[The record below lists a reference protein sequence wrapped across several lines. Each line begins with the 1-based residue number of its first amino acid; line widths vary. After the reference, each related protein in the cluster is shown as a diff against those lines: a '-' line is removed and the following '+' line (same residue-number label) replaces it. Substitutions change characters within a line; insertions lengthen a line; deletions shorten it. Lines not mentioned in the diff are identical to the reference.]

1 MGDCFNIGEIDSSLL
16 SAISLYPNISL
27 CCKNYI
33 LNPTEEKKQE
43 LVKILMK
50 MDDNQ
55 LKVKKNIV
63 RMLNVIDGEEDTI
76 KAEKYDNGYK
86 LD

>member
-1 MGDCFNIGEIDSSLL
+1 MSDCFNIGEIDDSLL
-16 SAISLYPNISL
+16 SAISLYPNMSF

-33 LNPTEEKKQE
+33 LDPTDEKKQE
-43 LVKILMK
+43 IVKILMK
-50 MDDNQ
+50 IDEKQ

-63 RMLNVIDGEEDTI
+63 RMLNVIDGNEDTVE
-76 KAEKYDNGYK
+76 AEKQDNGYK